1 MALIFV
7 HILFSGQKFADV
19 DIILSVYLREKKL
32 YMTPIAMLILK
43 QKVPQL
49 SPFYSI

>member
-19 DIILSVYLREKKL
+19 DILLSVYLREKKL
-32 YMTPIAMLILK
+32 YMTHIAMLILN

>member
-19 DIILSVYLREKKL
+19 DILSVYLREKKL
-32 YMTPIAMLILK
+32 YMTHIAMLILN